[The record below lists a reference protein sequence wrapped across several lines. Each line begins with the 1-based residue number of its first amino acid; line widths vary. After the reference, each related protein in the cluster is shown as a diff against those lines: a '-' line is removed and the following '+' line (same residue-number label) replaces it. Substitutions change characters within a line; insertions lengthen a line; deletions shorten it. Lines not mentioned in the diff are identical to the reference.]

1 MGTAAGKRF
10 ANVLLP
16 SSVSPLAFAVTASE
30 DAEYAAAIQ
39 SAIAGAAKVLSAEME
54 AGDWSAPNV
63 ATNFLRQNSLSKLT
77 GDLAE
82 TTKDRLRNAIADAWD
97 KGGSYDQI
105 VGAIQDTVEQFSSV
119 RAGMIAQTETNDAY
133 NEGRDAMA
141 RSAGLSEKSWETE
154 SGNPCE
160 VCLGNVDDGWIDIDD
175 TFSSGDVTAT
185 AHPGCMCA
193 LNYRGTR

>member
-1 MGTAAGKRF
+1 MGTATGKRF

-16 SSVSPLAFAVTASE
+16 SSVSPLAFAVTDSE

-54 AGDWSAPNV
+54 AGDWSVPNV

-133 NEGRDAMA
+133 NEGRDEMA
-141 RSAGLSEKSWETE
+141 RSAGLNEKSWETE

-160 VCLGNVDDGWIDIDD
+160 VCLANVDDGWIDIDD
-175 TFSSGDVTAT
+175 TFSSGDDAPT
-185 AHPGCMCA
+185 AHVNCMCD